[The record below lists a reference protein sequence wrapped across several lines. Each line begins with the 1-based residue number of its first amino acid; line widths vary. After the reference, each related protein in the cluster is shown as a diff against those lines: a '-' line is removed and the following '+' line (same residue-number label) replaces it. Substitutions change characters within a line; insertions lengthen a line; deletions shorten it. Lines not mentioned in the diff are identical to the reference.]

1 MSDFLN
7 GFLKPKLVDVI
18 ELGDNKIE
26 VTIEPLERGFG
37 HTLGNALRRI
47 MLSSMPGSAITE
59 VKISGILHEFTAKN
73 GVYEDIMDILLN
85 LNNIC
90 FKLENKDYVEL
101 SLSKKGPCVVLA
113 SDFILPH
120 GIKIINPDYVIAN
133 IDDSGE
139 LGIDIRVVKGR
150 GYRTILNNQEIAK
163 KDFIGWISLNTFF
176 SPINRVSY
184 KVENT
189 RVKNRTDLDKL
200 IISIETNGTISA
212 SEALHWSSKILS
224 DQLAV
229 FINFDKESVKDEQL
243 VKESINPE
251 LLKSVDSLELTVRS
265 ANCLKAENIHY
276 IGDLILKNESELLKT
291 PNLGKKSLM
300 EIKDILFKKG
310 LHLGTKDSLWLK
322 YKSENLDKKNF

>member
-18 ELGDNKIE
+18 ELDDNKIE

-47 MLSSMPGSAITE
+47 MLSSMPGAAVTE

-73 GVYEDIMDILLN
+73 GIYEDIMDILLN
-85 LNNIC
+85 LSNTY
-90 FKLENKDYVEL
+90 FKLEDKDYVEL
-101 SLSKKGPCVVLA
+101 SLNKKGPCTVFA
-113 SDFILPH
+113 EDFILPQ
-120 GIKIINPDYVIAN
+120 GVKIINPKHVIAN
-133 IDDSGE
+133 IDETGE
-139 LGIDIRVVKGR
+139 LGIDIRVIKGR
-150 GYRTILNNQEIAK
+150 GYRTILNNKEIAK
-163 KDFIGWISLNTFF
+163 KNFIGWIALNSFF

-200 IISIETNGTISA
+200 IMSIETNGTISA

-224 DQLAV
+224 DQLTV
-229 FINFDKESVKDEQL
+229 FINFDKESVKDDRL

-251 LLKSVDSLELTVRS
+251 FLKSVDSLELTVRS

-276 IGDLILKNESELLKT
+276 IGDLIRKNESELLKT

-300 EIKDILFKKG
+300 EIKDILSKKG
-310 LHLGTKDSLWLK
+310 LHLGTKDELWLK
-322 YKSENLDKKNF
+322 FKAENLNKNKI